1 MSIPTKCLLFCRSSL
16 RVKVKTQSTFTT
28 KATAKMSAVI
38 TGYGNSKLI
47 SGNGVPLGAT
57 VIDFRSDT
65 VTKPDKEM
73 RAAMMHADVGDDVYG
88 EDPTVNELQ
97 SLVAKLLGKEASLFV
112 PSGTMSNLIALLTHC
127 KLRGSEAIVGDESH
141 ILHYEQTGAAQFG
154 GINLRP
160 VKTFPDGSLDLDEV
174 KRKIR
179 NSKDAH
185 QSHSVLLCVEN
196 THNRCGG
203 RIVPHDWTLKAG
215 RLARENGM
223 KFHLDGARIFNA
235 AVASGVPASQL
246 VEPFDSISICL
257 SKGLGAP
264 VGSLLVGSKAFIDE
278 AHRCRKALGGG
289 MRQAGILAAAG
300 ILSLQ
305 NGPTRLVQ
313 DHIFT
318 KQLAVTAQEVG
329 KGIVEVDLESVETN
343 MVMLKVNTETGAT
356 TNSLV
361 TRLAT
366 TTDKE
371 KQTIGRDIRLLAY
384 PMTELNVRIVVHCNH
399 TSEDIKLAQEKFRFV
414 LGELRDKV

>member
-1 MSIPTKCLLFCRSSL
+1 
-16 RVKVKTQSTFTT
+16 
-28 KATAKMSAVI
+28 MSAVM
-38 TGYGNSKLI
+38 TGYGNTKLI
-47 SGNGVPLGAT
+47 SGNGVPLEAT
-57 VIDFRSDT
+57 MIDFRSDT

-73 RAAMMHADVGDDVYG
+73 RTAMMHADVGDDVYG

-97 SLVAKLLGKEASLFV
+97 SLAAKLLGKEAALFV

-160 VKTFPDGSLDLDEV
+160 VKTFSDGSLDLDEV

-235 AVASGVPASQL
+235 AVASGVSASEL

-305 NGPTRLVQ
+305 KGPTRLAQ
-313 DHIFT
+313 DHVFT
-318 KQLAVTAQEVG
+318 KQLAITAQEVG

-343 MVMLKVNTETGAT
+343 MVMLKVNIESGT
-356 TNSLV
+356 TPNSLV

-371 KQTIGRDIRLLAY
+371 KETIGQDIRLLAY

-399 TSEDIKLAQEKFRFV
+399 TSEDIKLAQDKLRFV
-414 LGELRDKV
+414 LGELRGNV